1 MTVAKMKREMKRLNL
16 SQGDVAEMMGITQ
29 PTVSNI
35 LSSEH
40 ELTERNAEAFVRGVA
55 RLEATRRV
63 AAYPDMAN
71 TSVLCH
77 ELTRRLPIAEYLK
90 HLDTCPACM
99 TRSFL
104 MSALPE

>member
-55 RLEATRRV
+55 RLEAIQTI
-63 AAYPDMAN
+63 AEHSTENDH
-71 TSVLCH
+71 VLCH
-77 ELTRRLPIAEYLK
+77 TFESRMNAKAFIE
-90 HLDTCPACM
+90 HLDTCPSCLSRA
-99 TRSFL
+99 FL
-104 MSALPE
+104 SALYP

>member
-55 RLEATRRV
+55 RLEAV
-63 AAYPDMAN
+63 GAV
-71 TSVLCH
+71 SVQGPNEKVRCLH
-77 ELTRRLPIAEYLK
+77 LGRSMDAGEFVK
-90 HLDTCPACM
+90 HLDMCPICM
-99 TRSFL
+99 ASAFL
-104 MSALPE
+104 SKIQS